1 MAHEITGKIM
11 FIGDTTQITE
21 KFAKREII
29 VETRD
34 NPNYPERIILE
45 AHQDRCDLLDAWNVN
60 DDVKVHFN
68 IKGRTAGDGRTFNTL
83 QAWRFEKVN

>member
-1 MAHEITGKIM
+1 MAHEITGKIVH
-11 FIGDTTQITE
+11 IGETLKITE
-21 KFAKREII
+21 KFTKRDII
-29 VETRD
+29 VETRE

-45 AHQDRCDLLDAWNVN
+45 AHQDRCDLLDAWKVN

-68 IKGRTAGDGRTFNTL
+68 IKGRQTGDRTFNTL